1 MPNAT
6 SEVTTTTI
14 SAGYDK
20 QDDSNKKNNNNNNDN
35 NNTDRNYNGSTN
47 IKQKSAVVTSA
58 LPYANGEIHIG
69 HIASTYLPADIFTR
83 FCRLTGKEIYHVC
96 ASDDFG
102 TPVLIRAEKENK
114 TPAEYVGFWNKRD
127 YEDFKLF
134 GISFDFFYKTSSK
147 ENVEF
152 VQFVFKRLYKNG
164 HIYEQDVVQFY
175 CQYDDKFL
183 PDRYVIG
190 KCPNCGAENQY
201 SDLCEKCGKV
211 PDQILDPKCAICGRP
226 PIKKSSKHYFFKLSN
241 FSKQLKEW
249 LNRNANLQSDIKN
262 YVINWID
269 EGLEDW
275 DITRDLS
282 WGVPIPMPDAK
293 GKVFYGWFDNH
304 LCYIS
309 TLNTLI
315 QKQHKKAQ
323 DKERQKQQIQQQNQE
338 SYSYSYYSSSEREPE
353 TKTEESAKEEEQQQ
367 QNYDIDAGKKYWNN
381 SEIYHFIGKD
391 IVYHHYLFLPAM
403 RMGINEEYKLPDYI
417 PTRGHLMLQNQKI
430 SKSRNWYI
438 GLRDFASDFNPD
450 YLRFYI
456 ASIAPY
462 SQSDVNFDW
471 DVFFEKINNEL
482 IANIGNFINRALYF
496 VQKTFDSRVPKPS
509 SEYDLED
516 RTSIS
521 EIEKIADEVGELIDR
536 NEFDRAL
543 KRILKFATHFNQ
555 YFQKKQPW
563 SNQATA
569 NTTLFIAVNAVRSLA
584 IMLEP
589 FIPISSEKVWSQLGF
604 DNNNN
609 DNNIESKI
617 SIGSSSSGG
626 DTNVGDNSR
635 SGSSNSIHKQQ
646 WTSASEIK
654 IQPGHIL
661 GRIEPIFR
669 KIQPKDIQLQ
679 KAKLGKQEERQ
690 QQQEQKQQ
698 QRK

>member
-1 MPNAT
+1 MP
-6 SEVTTTTI
+6 TTTREITM
-14 SAGYDK
+14 SNDGCNDNK
-20 QDDSNKKNNNNNNDN
+20 DDDYKNNNNNNNNHIDN
-35 NNTDRNYNGSTN
+35 NNNHRS
-47 IKQKSAVVTSA
+47 KHKSAVVTSA

-83 FCRLTGKEIYHVC
+83 FCRLTGREIYHVC

-114 TPAEYVGFWNKRD
+114 TPAEYVDVWNKRD

-134 GISFDFFYKTSSK
+134 AISFDFFYKTSST
-147 ENVEF
+147 ENVQF
-152 VQFVFKRLYKNG
+152 VQYVFKRLYENG

-190 KCPNCGAENQY
+190 RCPNCGAENQY

-211 PDQILDPKCAICGRP
+211 PDQILDPKCAICNRP

-249 LNRNANLQSDIKN
+249 LNGNSNLQSDVKN

-309 TLNTLI
+309 TLNVLI
-315 QKQHKKAQ
+315 QEQKNEKK
-323 DKERQKQQIQQQNQE
+323 KER
-338 SYSYSYYSSSEREPE
+338 R
-353 TKTEESAKEEEQQQ
+353 KEEEQQLQ
-367 QNYDIDAGKKYWNN
+367 QHHKLSSSETKERETEQEQGYGEDSGKKYWNK

-417 PTRGHLMLQNQKI
+417 PTRGHLLLQNQKI

-438 GLRDFASDFNPD
+438 GLRDFASAFDPD

-462 SQSDVNFDW
+462 SQTDVNFDW

-496 VQKTFDSRVPKPS
+496 VQKTFNSRVPEPS
-509 SEYDLED
+509 SDYDLDDEN
-516 RTSIS
+516 SIS
-521 EIEKIADEVGELIDR
+521 EIEKIANEVSELIYK
-536 NEFDRAL
+536 NEFDRAI

-563 SNQATA
+563 SNQTTA
-569 NTTLFIAVNAVRSLA
+569 NTTLYIAVNAVRSLA

-589 FIPISSEKVWSQLGF
+589 FIPLSSEKVWSQLGM
-604 DNNNN
+604 DTNNDDN
-609 DNNIESKI
+609 DNNDSD
-617 SIGSSSSGG
+617 SIMRRSDNDDNGS
-626 DTNVGDNSR
+626 R
-635 SGSSNSIHKQQ
+635 RSNSIHKQQ
-646 WTSASEIK
+646 WNSASEIK
-654 IQPGHIL
+654 IPAGHLL
-661 GRIEPIFR
+661 GRVEPIFR
-669 KIQPKDIQLQ
+669 KIQPKDIQQQ
-679 KAKLGKQEERQ
+679 KTKLGTQEE
-690 QQQEQKQQ
+690 EQ
-698 QRK
+698 